1 MVIAAVDVAVVDVAR
16 RVNRLDVIV
25 AAAHYRAEH
34 FALALGEVRADYD
47 IVVFGVIVES
57 VTRHPGETRPT
68 PAVVGVVE
76 FDYAVFALEV
86 FEPGLGNGGAVF
98 PARGY
103 ILYRAGI
110 VKALDFV
117 DSRRVALDNYILRDL
132 VISAVVRERIA
143 HFVSS
148 GISRGEGLAVGKVNR
163 RAAIGYA
170 CRAVGGSEFIS
181 FRDKLRAGNGDRA
194 ALCRRAGVCVCFK
207 LGRGNLDFQRAQAVD
222 RFGVILG
229 ASVVGAGLLRREFA
243 VRKLHRLAVG
253 VNHRERDVYVRRNG
267 KRDFLAAAHR
277 ARGGNRH
284 VRFLRRLYVGNVQR
298 ARADFAVHQPAT

>member
-1 MVIAAVDVAVVDVAR
+1 MRELVAR
-16 RVNRLDVIV
+16 R
-25 AAAHYRAEH
+25 
-34 FALALGEVRADYD
+34 
-47 IVVFGVIVES
+47 
-57 VTRHPGETRPT
+57 PGEAGPT
-68 PAVVGVVE
+68 A
-76 FDYAVFALEV
+76 AVFTVLDFNDVGFTLKALK
-86 FEPGLGNGGAVF
+86 PGLGSGIAVV
-98 PARGY
+98 PICDDTVHRARV
-103 ILYRAGI
+103 

-143 HFVSS
+143 HFVNS

-194 ALCRRAGVCVCFK
+194 TLCRRAGVCVCFK
-207 LGRGNLDFQRAQAVD
+207 LGRGNLDFQRAQAVN

-253 VNHRERDVYVRRNG
+253 VNHRERGVYVRRNG

-298 ARADFAVHQPAT
+298 ARADFTVHQPAT